1 ALLRLRRQYDGAR
14 DVLDMDEVHRLLAGS
29 VDDRRFTAKQ
39 PVHEMVDDARVIGG
53 RLLTWTVDVEE
64 AQRHPT
70 EAFGALVIAE
80 QILASALGDAIG
92 REWAELIVLVHREF
106 LRIAVDGGARRVD
119 ESLDALIGSGRDHV
133 VRTGNIHL
141 DRRI

>member
-1 ALLRLRRQYDGAR
+1 RFDVCSDRVDENARELSDRGVDARADVDRGIALLRLRRQYDGAR

-92 REWAELIVLVHREF
+92 REWAELI
-106 LRIAVDGGARRVD
+106 
-119 ESLDALIGSGRDHV
+119 
-133 VRTGNIHL
+133 
-141 DRRI
+141 